1 MKIKNFN
8 ISIETVFKVC
18 FIIFLFLLSLNVN
31 FQQYFPGRYLFIISL
46 LVNIII
52 FWFLRTKGKNKYKF
66 YLVGSILI
74 FNFLFDER
82 FLISNYGFNSLFSY
96 SNSLLITILIPI
108 VLFDSKQVRLLLKN
122 ENIKTFLIITFFS
135 ISIDLSIYLKDFN
148 LLKNIE
154 FFIFLMFS
162 MFLFNT
168 KNIENKNIAYLFLIF
183 KFYLSTSA
191 LILAYFYFIIL
202 NYKKL
207 FSIFNNI
214 YC

>member
-1 MKIKNFN
+1 MKIKNLN

-122 ENIKTFLIITFFS
+122 ENIKIFLIITFF
-135 ISIDLSIYLKDFN
+135 LFQLIYLF
-148 LLKNIE
+148 
-154 FFIFLMFS
+154 
-162 MFLFNT
+162 T
-168 KNIENKNIAYLFLIF
+168 
-183 KFYLSTSA
+183 
-191 LILAYFYFIIL
+191 
-202 NYKKL
+202 
-207 FSIFNNI
+207 
-214 YC
+214 